1 MEETIHNVVCTVCGC
16 CCDDLEVKIKDGRI
30 VEVKNAC
37 AVSLSKF
44 QNYNNEERIVK
55 PMIKKNGEFKEC
67 SFEEA
72 IKEASIIL
80 AESEYPLIYGLSLTT
95 TEAISKAVELAEA
108 LGGVIDNTTSV
119 CHGPSLIGVHDIGV
133 VTCTLG
139 EVKNRADLIIYWGS
153 NPVFSHPR
161 HLTRYTVF
169 SKGKFRKERKERK
182 LIVVDVRRTA
192 TAKMADIFIQVAPNQ
207 DYELLS
213 ALRMAIKGEE
223 IYLDEVAG
231 VPVNKIEELADLMV
245 SCEFGILFFGL
256 GLTMSLGKSRN
267 IDAALSLVRD
277 LNEKTKF
284 LIMPMRGHYNVTGA
298 NEAIAWQTGY
308 PFAVDFSQGYPRYNP
323 GETTIIDILNRGE
336 CDAALIIGSDP
347 AAHFPV
353 SATKHL
359 TKIPVIIIDPHKN
372 ATTLISKVVIPTAI
386 TGIEAEGTVYRM
398 DGVPLECKK
407 LVEPPSGLKSDEE
420 ILTEILMSV
429 KKLKGEEKLYE

>member
-1 MEETIHNVVCTVCGC
+1 MEKTFFNVVCSVCGC
-16 CCDDLEVKIKDGRI
+16 CCDDLEVKVKNGKI

-37 AVSLSKF
+37 AISLSKF
-44 QNYNNEERIVK
+44 QNYNKERISA

-67 SFEEA
+67 SFKEAVEEA
-72 IKEASIIL
+72 SKIL
-80 AESEYPLIYGLSLTT
+80 AEAKYPIIYGLSLTS
-95 TEAISKAVELAEA
+95 TEAISIAVELTEV

-119 CHGPSLIGVHDIGV
+119 CHGPSLIGVHDIGL

-161 HLTRYTVF
+161 HLARYTIF
-169 SKGKFRKERKERK
+169 SKGKFRKKREERK
-182 LIVVDVRRTA
+182 LVVVDARKTA

-213 ALRMAIKGEE
+213 ALRMAVKGEE
-223 IYLDEVAG
+223 IYLEEVAG
-231 VPVNKIEELADLMV
+231 VSIDKIEELADLMI

-277 LNEKTKF
+277 LNERTKF

-298 NEAIAWQTGY
+298 NEVIAWQTGY

-323 GETTIIDILNRGE
+323 GETTTIDILTRGE

-353 SATKHL
+353 SAVKHL
-359 TKIPVIIIDPHKN
+359 TKIPVITIDPHKN
-372 ATTLISKVVIPTAI
+372 ATTLISNIVIPTAI

-407 LVEPPSGLKSDEE
+407 LIEPPSSLKPDKEVLS
-420 ILTEILMSV
+420 EILMNV
-429 KKLKGEEKLYE
+429 KKLKEEG

>member
-1 MEETIHNVVCTVCGC
+1 LEKTFYNVVCTVCGC
-16 CCDDLEVKIKDGRI
+16 CCDDLEVKVKDGKI
-30 VEVKNAC
+30 VDVKNAC

-55 PMIKKNGEFKEC
+55 PMIKENGEFKEC
-67 SFEEA
+67 GFDEA
-72 IKEASIIL
+72 IKKASTIL
-80 AESEYPLIYGLSLTT
+80 AEAEYPLIYGLSLTS
-95 TEAISKAVELAEA
+95 TEAIGKAVELAEA

-119 CHGPSLIGVHDIGV
+119 CHGPSLIGVHDIGI

-139 EVKNRADLIIYWGS
+139 EVKNRADLIIYWAS

-161 HLTRYTVF
+161 HLARYTVF

-182 LIVVDVRRTA
+182 LVVVDVRKTA
-192 TAKMADIFIQVAPNQ
+192 TAKLADIFIQVAPNQ

-213 ALRMAIKGEE
+213 ALRMAVKGEE
-223 IYLDEVAG
+223 IYLEEVAG
-231 VPVNKIEELADLMV
+231 VPVNKIEELADLMM

-298 NEAIAWQTGY
+298 NEVIAWQTGY

-323 GETTIIDILNRGE
+323 GETTTIELLNRGE

-347 AAHFPV
+347 VAHFPV
-353 SATKHL
+353 SAIKHL
-359 TKIPVIIIDPHKN
+359 MKIPVITIDPHKT
-372 ATTLISKVVIPTAI
+372 ATTSISNIVIPAAI
-386 TGIEAEGTVYRM
+386 TGIEAGGTVYRM

-407 LVEPPSGLKSDEE
+407 IVEPPLGVKSDEE
-420 ILTEILMSV
+420 ILTEILTNV
-429 KKLKGEEKLYE
+429 RKLKE

>member
-1 MEETIHNVVCTVCGC
+1 MEKIINNVVCTVCGC
-16 CCDDLEVKIKDGRI
+16 CCDDLEVKIKDGKI

-44 QNYNNEERIVK
+44 QNYNGKERIVK
-55 PMIKKNGEFKEC
+55 PLIKENGEFKEC
-67 SFEEA
+67 DLKEA
-72 IKEASIIL
+72 IEKASKIL
-80 AESEYPLIYGLSLTT
+80 AEAKYPLIYGLSLTS
-95 TEAISKAVELAEA
+95 TEAIGKAVELAEA

-119 CHGPSLIGVHDIGV
+119 CHGPSLIGVHDIGS

-139 EVKNRADLIIYWGS
+139 EVKNRADLIIYWAS

-161 HLTRYTVF
+161 HLARYTVF
-169 SKGKFRKERKERK
+169 SKGKFRKERIERK
-182 LIVVDVRRTA
+182 LVVVDVRKTA
-192 TAKMADIFIQVAPNQ
+192 TAKLADMFIQVAPNQ

-213 ALRMAIKGEE
+213 ALRMAVKGEE
-223 IYLDEVAG
+223 IYLNEVAG
-231 VPVNKIEELADLMV
+231 VPTSKIEELADLMI

-277 LNEKTKF
+277 LNERTKF

-298 NEAIAWQTGY
+298 NEVIAWQTGY

-323 GETTIIDILNRGE
+323 GETTTIELLTRGE
-336 CDAALIIGSDP
+336 CDAALIVGSDP

-353 SATKHL
+353 SAVKHL
-359 TKIPVIIIDPHKN
+359 MKIPVITIDPHKN
-372 ATTLISKVVIPTAI
+372 ATTLISTVVIPTAI
-386 TGIEAEGTVYRM
+386 TGIEAGGTVYRM

-407 LVEPPSGLKSDEE
+407 LVEPPLGLKSDEE
-420 ILTEILMSV
+420 IITEILVNV
-429 KKLKGEEKLYE
+429 KKLKE

>member
-353 SATKHL
+353 SAIKHL